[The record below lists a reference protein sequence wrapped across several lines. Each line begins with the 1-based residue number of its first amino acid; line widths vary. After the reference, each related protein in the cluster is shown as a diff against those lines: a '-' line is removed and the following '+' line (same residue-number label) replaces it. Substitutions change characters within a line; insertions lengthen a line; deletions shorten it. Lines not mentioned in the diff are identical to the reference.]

1 MLLIFPIVFAT
12 VYITTVAGI
21 LYAGLMCG
29 KQQEEE
35 SDEEESDDDEKG
47 EEEHL
52 THDDVLMI
60 SSIMFFE

>member
-35 SDEEESDDDEKG
+35 SDEEESDNEKG